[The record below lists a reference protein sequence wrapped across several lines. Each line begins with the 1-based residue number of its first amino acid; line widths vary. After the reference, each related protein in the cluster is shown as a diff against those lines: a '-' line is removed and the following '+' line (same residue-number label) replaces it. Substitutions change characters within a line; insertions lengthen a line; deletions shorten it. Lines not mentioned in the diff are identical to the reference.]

1 MLKIIFLKNIYF
13 NIFLNKKNILKNN
26 QYYILEHPLMAL
38 YSTSHMLCYKYNLL
52 HMSDQNTAISLKG
65 QQTKKFN
72 LIFETINILHVIQI
86 GNEMQRNE
94 F

>member
-1 MLKIIFLKNIYF
+1 
-13 NIFLNKKNILKNN
+13 
-26 QYYILEHPLMAL
+26 
-38 YSTSHMLCYKYNLL
+38 MLCYKYNLL